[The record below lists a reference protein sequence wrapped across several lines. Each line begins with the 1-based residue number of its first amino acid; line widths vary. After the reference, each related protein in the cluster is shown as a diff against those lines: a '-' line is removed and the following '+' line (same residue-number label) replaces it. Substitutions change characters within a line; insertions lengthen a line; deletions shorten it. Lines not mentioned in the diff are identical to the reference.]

1 MTQMLVKQNKFP
13 VWQVCEFLELPRSS
27 YYYESKKQDENEL
40 IQDVKEITGKY
51 VRYGTRRVTE
61 ELKRSPY
68 DYCVNRK
75 HIQRIM
81 RQEGLLRPQKV
92 RKTRTTNSNH
102 PYPRYLNLVNGLETT
117 YPDQVWVSDITYV
130 RLAKNFVYLAIVMDV
145 FTRMIRGWYLDISM
159 GQELTIK
166 ALQMALADHVPG
178 IHHSDQGVQYAA
190 HAYVDLLK
198 SHGVKISMANP
209 GKPEENGYAERF
221 MRTIKEEEIDLSE
234 YYDFSDTKNQIGH
247 FIEDVYMTKRIHS
260 SLGYL
265 TPVEFESQWRDT
277 QLVMDTP

>member
-1 MTQMLVKQNKFP
+1 MTQMLIKQNGFP
-13 VWQVCEFLELPRSS
+13 ARQVCEFLELPRSS
-27 YYYESKKQDENEL
+27 FYYESKKQDEKGL
-40 IQDVKEITGKY
+40 LQAVKEITGKY

-102 PYPRYLNLVNGLETT
+102 PYPQYLNLVNGLETT

-130 RLAKNFVYLAIVMDV
+130 RLAKDFVYLAIVMDV
-145 FTRMIRGWYLDISM
+145 FTRMIRGWYLDIFM

-198 SHGVKISMANP
+198 NHGVKISMANP

-234 YYDFSDTKNQIGH
+234 HYDFSDAKTQIGH
-247 FIEDVYMTKRIHS
+247 FIEDVYMNKRIHS
-260 SLGYL
+260 TLGYL
-265 TPVEFESQWRDT
+265 TPVEFESKWRDA
-277 QLVMDTP
+277 QLLMVTP